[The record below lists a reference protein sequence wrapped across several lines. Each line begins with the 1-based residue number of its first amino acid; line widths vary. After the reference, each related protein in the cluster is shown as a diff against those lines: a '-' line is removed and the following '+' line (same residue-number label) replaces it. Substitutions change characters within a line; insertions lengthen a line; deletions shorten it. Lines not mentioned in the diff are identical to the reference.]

1 MTGPSMVEP
10 ATAVLS
16 LAPDAQAPGRARR
29 FLAEELAGPDLQAI
43 SEVGQLLVSE
53 LVTNAVVHA
62 ASAVEVE
69 LVREEAGVLVR
80 VRDADTGPLVG
91 RAGGGS
97 ELDEGGRGF
106 MLVDRLADRWGTEHN
121 AGRKT
126 VWFRLDRNQS
136 PNTPSAQTT
145 LPVPATRVPP
155 PIADARRLR
164 SLVLS

>member
-91 RAGGGS
+91 RAGGGT

-106 MLVDRLADRWGTEHN
+106 MLVDRLADMWGTEHN
-121 AGRKT
+121 GGRKT
-126 VWFRLDRNQS
+126 VWFHLVRD
-136 PNTPSAQTT
+136 SAASALAGSSDVVPGTDA
-145 LPVPATRVPP
+145 PVLNDT
-155 PIADARRLR
+155 DALGHSRR
-164 SLVLS
+164 

>member
-106 MLVDRLADRWGTEHN
+106 MLVGRLPDMWG
-121 AGRKT
+121 ARDK
-126 VWFRLDRNQS
+126 
-136 PNTPSAQTT
+136 
-145 LPVPATRVPP
+145 
-155 PIADARRLR
+155 ARRQTG
-164 SLVLS
+164 LVPLLHQGGAAGAG

>member
-69 LVREEAGVLVR
+69 LVREEAG
-80 VRDADTGPLVG
+80 G
-91 RAGGGS
+91 RAPGRGAHTMAP
-97 ELDEGGRGF
+97 GGRAAGGAE
-106 MLVDRLADRWGTEHN
+106 LA
-121 AGRKT
+121 A
-126 VWFRLDRNQS
+126 
-136 PNTPSAQTT
+136 
-145 LPVPATRVPP
+145 
-155 PIADARRLR
+155 
-164 SLVLS
+164 